1 MNLEEALA
9 TPTLPEPTPNRR
21 AGDWG
26 FSQEYAPHD
35 HNIRTITATS
45 PEQLETEAQ
54 WRAFVETN
62 GGVIA
67 QGYRVRLVE
76 MRFNQNAWTRDA
88 TDQKRAITRPSW
100 FYRFIV
106 EPENRTLDI
115 SDIIDSIKK
124 ARKSNRTVTT
134 GIGAFRQAFGD
145 TQLGK
150 IDGDGTEGIVDQFV
164 KSVDE
169 GVKTFKSL
177 RRIES
182 LGIINLMFLG
192 DCIEGN
198 QSQNGRNWGRTSLTI
213 TEQIRVFRRL
223 MKYAIDEYRPLAET
237 IEVDVVNGNHD
248 EVQRFQSTR
257 ADDGHATEALI
268 SLRDAFELNP
278 EAYGHVKTFIPNLD
292 EAYLTRESGNS
303 IITLTHGHQWRRGK
317 SLDWWK
323 GQSFNL
329 MPAGAANFL
338 FHGHEHEFQIHSR
351 RDRVVFC
358 VPSMESEST
367 WWRHKTGDVGLRG
380 SLILTTNEGT
390 FSNLAVV

>member
-1 MNLEEALA
+1 MNLEEALK
-9 TPTLPEPTPNRR
+9 TSTIQEPTRNPRHQGWN
-21 AGDWG
+21 

-35 HNIRTITATS
+35 QNIRTITATS
-45 PEQLETEAQ
+45 PEQLETETE
-54 WRAFVETN
+54 WRNFVESN

-76 MRFNQNAWTRDA
+76 MRFNQNAWTRDS
-88 TDQKRAITRPSW
+88 TDQKTAITRPSW

-115 SDIIDSIKK
+115 SDILTSIKK
-124 ARKSNRTVTT
+124 ARKTTKQPST

-164 KSVDE
+164 RSVDQ
-169 GVKTFKSL
+169 GVKSFKQL

-182 LGIINLMFLG
+182 LGIVNLMFLG

-223 MKYAIDEYRPLAET
+223 MKYAIDEYRPLVET
-237 IEVDVVNGNHD
+237 LEVDVVNGNHD
-248 EVQRFQSTR
+248 EVQRFQATR

-268 SLRDAFELNP
+268 SLRDAFELNT
-278 EAYGHVKTFIPNLD
+278 EAYGHVKTFIPNID

-303 IITLTHGHQWRRGK
+303 IITYAHGHQWSRGK

-323 GQSFNL
+323 GQAFNL
-329 MPAGAANFL
+329 QPAGGADFL
-338 FHGHEHEFQIHSR
+338 FHGHEHEFQIKSR

-367 WWRHKTGDVGLRG
+367 WWRQKTGDVGLRG
-380 SLILTTNEGT
+380 SLILTTNLGT